1 MSSAALRGNKEE
13 IKNNEWIIFSTS
25 KNNIP
30 HSIVVMPSKVKNL
43 NNLVEQKNI

>member
-1 MSSAALRGNKEE
+1 MKNDLLPNEIDE

-30 HSIVVMPSKVKNL
+30 HSIVVMPS
-43 NNLVEQKNI
+43 